1 MAYDAHI
8 SGTGRLS
15 GGEYN
20 EVHISGSGHWDGPIH
35 CKEMHVSGACS
46 GTGNLTVME
55 DMHCSGSLRV
65 GGHMD
70 CGEIHISGSANV
82 EGNVAGHSSVRVS
95 GSLHCTTLYGG
106 DVSISGGL
114 NTRKDVEADSFHM
127 SGAGE
132 IHGLLNAEEIDITV
146 SGIPRT
152 IKIGQIGG
160 SEICIRPSTSVSL
173 LGRLFGNK
181 TTGVAQV
188 GEIEGDEIDLA
199 STTAD
204 VVRGTNVILREG
216 CHIRRVEYTGDLVLE
231 GDAQVDEK
239 VQV

>member
-1 MAYDAHI
+1 MTDPLDPRTLPKRTATNSVSDLLLYVCIII
-8 SGTGRLS
+8 SQMRLVAPITLVGRTALSVEIITKRFTLYLSASFARLS
-15 GGEYN
+15 
-20 EVHISGSGHWDGPIH
+20 VPRQLFFIASF
-35 CKEMHVSGACS
+35 
-46 GTGNLTVME
+46 
-55 DMHCSGSLRV
+55 
-65 GGHMD
+65 
-70 CGEIHISGSANV
+70 
-82 EGNVAGHSSVRVS
+82 
-95 GSLHCTTLYGG
+95 G

-204 VVRGTNVILREG
+204 VVRGTNVTLREG